1 MKTLEEIEK
10 MIYEMRQTLHTII
23 NEKNNLL
30 DPEVIAVSQEL
41 DATLNEYNNLI
52 NKQLVKQREV

>member
-1 MKTLEEIEK
+1 MKTLEEMKKTIC
-10 MIYEMRQTLHTII
+10 EMRQTLHIII

-30 DPEVIAVSQEL
+30 DPEVIAASQEL

-52 NKQLVKQREV
+52 NNKLINQREV